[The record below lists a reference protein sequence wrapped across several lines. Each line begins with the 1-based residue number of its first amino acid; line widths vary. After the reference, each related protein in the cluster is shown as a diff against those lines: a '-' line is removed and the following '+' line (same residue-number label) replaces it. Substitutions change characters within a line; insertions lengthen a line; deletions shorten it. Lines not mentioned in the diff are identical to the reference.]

1 MKTPNQLFGI
11 IGVLSVA
18 AALQGCG
25 YHVGGRGSSLPATW
39 HTIAVPAFANKTH
52 SYKLEQRLTGA
63 VIHEILARTAYHVVS
78 EPAGADA
85 VLHGEVTSIESV
97 VATFDPTSQRAT
109 SMLVT
114 VKIRVWLVDSDQ
126 KEVYRNDDFVFRQL
140 YEISTDVASFF
151 DEQSPALQ
159 RLSGDF
165 ARSLVSAILE
175 KF

>member
-1 MKTPNQLFGI
+1 MSIPNHKFRL
-11 IGVLSVA
+11 IGLLCIA

-25 YHVGGRGSSLPATW
+25 YHVGGRGSALPPTW
-39 HTIAVPAFANKTH
+39 HTFAVPAFVNKTH

-63 VIHEILARTAYHVVS
+63 VIHEFLARTSYHVVS
-78 EPAGADA
+78 EPTGADA

-97 VATFDPTSQRAT
+97 VATYDPTSQRAT
-109 SMLVT
+109 AMLIT
-114 VKIRVWLVDSDQ
+114 VKIKVWLEDSDQ
-126 KEVYRNDDFVFRQL
+126 KEVYRNDEFVFRQL

-159 RLSGDF
+159 RLSADF
-165 ARSLVSAILE
+165 ARDLVSAILE